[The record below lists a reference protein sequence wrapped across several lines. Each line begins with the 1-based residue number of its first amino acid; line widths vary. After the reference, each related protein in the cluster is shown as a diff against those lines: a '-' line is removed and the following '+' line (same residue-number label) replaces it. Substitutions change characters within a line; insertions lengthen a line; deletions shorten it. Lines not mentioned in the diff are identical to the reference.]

1 MAQDSAKMNPD
12 EFISEARKN
21 INIELS
27 RFFERRIREISDSSI
42 KKLIGQIA
50 DYTVQGGKRIRP
62 ILVVCGH
69 NLFKE
74 PDPEVYKAS
83 ISIELTQSFFLI
95 HDDIM
100 DQSDLRRGKPSL
112 HKVLEKDFVG
122 MREAR
127 RMGENIAIVAGD
139 LAMTYAYEALSEA
152 NFNDKIKNKA
162 MKELISITKIT
173 GYGEGIDM
181 LTTAGVK
188 LKMNDLI
195 RLHLWKTAKYTLEG
209 PLLLGATLAGYNG
222 PTAAISAYGCL
233 TGLAFQLHDDIIGLF
248 GKEEEIGKPVKSDV
262 NEGKQTLLMIKAM
275 EYSSREESQFIED
288 ILKRGNVSD
297 AEFEKIKKIVEKS
310 GSYDYSRRLIEKF
323 ILSGKQYVKT
333 INGDNNT
340 KDFLLWLSDYLVTRK
355 N

>member
-1 MAQDSAKMNPD
+1 MSQDKMDIDPE
-12 EFISEARKN
+12 EFISKARMNINEELRNFFIKRKN
-21 INIELS
+21 
-27 RFFERRIREISDSSI
+27 EISDPNI

-50 DYTVQGGKRIRP
+50 DYTIQGGKRIRP

-69 NLFKE
+69 DLFHK
-74 PDPEVYKAS
+74 PDPEVYKAA
-83 ISIELTQSFFLI
+83 ISLELTQSFFLI

-100 DQSDLRRGKPSL
+100 DQSDLRRGMPSL
-112 HKVLEKDFVG
+112 HKVLERDFEG

-139 LAMTYAYEALSEA
+139 IAMTYAYESLNET
-152 NFNDKIKNKA
+152 NFDDRIKNKA

-181 LTTAGVK
+181 LTTAGVQ
-188 LKMNDLI
+188 LKMSDLI

-209 PLLLGATLAGYNG
+209 PLLLGASLADYTGS
-222 PTAAISAYGCL
+222 TADISAYGCL

-248 GKEEEIGKPVKSDV
+248 GKEEEIGKPIKSDV

-275 EYSSREESQFIED
+275 EMASMENSDFIRE
-288 ILKRGNVSD
+288 ILKKGNVTD
-297 AEFEKIKKIVEKS
+297 NEFERIKKIVEQS
-310 GSYDYSRRLIEKF
+310 GSYDYSRKLIGKF
-323 ILSGKQYVKT
+323 IASGKDYANK
-333 INGDNNT
+333 IKGNNDT
-340 KDFLLWLSDYLVTRK
+340 KKFLLWLADYLVTRK

>member
-1 MAQDSAKMNPD
+1 MGQDDILMNPD
-12 EFISEARKN
+12 EFITEARKN
-21 INIELS
+21 INAELVD
-27 RFFERRIREISDSSI
+27 FFKRRINEISDSSI
-42 KKLIGQIA
+42 RRLIGQISE
-50 DYTVQGGKRIRP
+50 YTVQGGKRVRP

-69 NLFKE
+69 NLFKS
-74 PDPEVYKAS
+74 PDPEVYKAA

-112 HKVLEKDFVG
+112 HKVLEKDYEG
-122 MREAR
+122 MRESR

-139 LAMTYAYEALSEA
+139 LAMTYAYEALNETSFE
-152 NFNDKIKNKA
+152 DSIKNRA
-162 MKELISITKIT
+162 LKELISITKIT
-173 GYGEGIDM
+173 GYGEGMDM
-181 LTTAGVK
+181 MTTAGMK

-209 PLLLGATLAGYNG
+209 PLLLGAALAGYRG
-222 PTAAISAYGCL
+222 STSALSAYGCL

-275 EYSSREESQFIED
+275 EYGTNEESQFINE

-297 AEFEKIKKIVEKS
+297 DEFERIKKIVEKT
-310 GSYDYSRRLIEKF
+310 GSYDYSRKLIGKF
-323 ILSGKQYVKT
+323 ISSGKDYARSIK
-333 INGDNNT
+333 GDPQT
-340 KDFLLWLSDYLVTRK
+340 KEFLIWLSDYLVTRK

>member
-1 MAQDSAKMNPD
+1 MAQNGTMINPD
-12 EFISEARKN
+12 EFMSDARKN
-21 INIELS
+21 INFELVN
-27 RFFERRIREISDSSI
+27 FFKRRNSEISDSSI
-42 KKLIGQIA
+42 KKLIGQIG

-69 NLFKE
+69 NLFRE
-74 PDPEVYKAS
+74 PNPEVYKAS

-112 HKVLEKDFVG
+112 HKVLEKDFEG

-139 LAMTYAYEALSEA
+139 IAMTYAYEALAET
-152 NFNDKIKNKA
+152 NFNDKIKSKA
-162 MKELISITKIT
+162 MRELISITKIT

-188 LKMNDLI
+188 LRMSDLI

-209 PLLLGATLAGYNG
+209 PLLLGATLAGYEG
-222 PTAAISAYGCL
+222 STAAISAYGCL

-275 EYSSREESQFIED
+275 EYSGKEESQFIEE

-323 ILSGKQYVKT
+323 ISSGKKYLDTIDGDRKT
-333 INGDNNT
+333 
-340 KDFLLWLSDYLVTRK
+340 KEFLLWLSDYLVTRK

>member
-1 MAQDSAKMNPD
+1 
-12 EFISEARKN
+12 
-21 INIELS
+21 
-27 RFFERRIREISDSSI
+27 
-42 KKLIGQIA
+42 
-50 DYTVQGGKRIRP
+50 
-62 ILVVCGH
+62 
-69 NLFKE
+69 
-74 PDPEVYKAS
+74 
-83 ISIELTQSFFLI
+83 
-95 HDDIM
+95 M

-139 LAMTYAYEALSEA
+139 LAMTYAYEALSET

>member
-139 LAMTYAYEALSEA
+139 LAMTYAYEALSET

-209 PLLLGATLAGYNG
+209 PLLLGATLAGYDG

-340 KDFLLWLSDYLVTRK
+340 KDFLLWLSEYLVTRK

>member
-1 MAQDSAKMNPD
+1 MVQDSTVMNPN
-12 EFISEARKN
+12 EFISEARNK
-21 INIELS
+21 INLELS
-27 RFFERRIREISDSSI
+27 RYFERKVSEINDSSI

-69 NLFKE
+69 NLFSE
-74 PDPEVYKAS
+74 PNPEVYKAS

-112 HKVLEKDFVG
+112 HKVLEKDFAG

-139 LAMTYAYEALSEA
+139 IAMTYAYEALAET
-152 NFNDKIKNKA
+152 NFSDKIKNKA

-181 LTTAGVK
+181 LTTTGMK

-209 PLLLGATLAGYNG
+209 PLLLGATLAGYEG
-222 PTAAISAYGCL
+222 STAAISAYGCL

-275 EYSSREESQFIED
+275 EYSGKDESQFIEG

-310 GSYDYSRRLIEKF
+310 GSYDYSKKLIDQF
-323 ILSGKQYVKT
+323 ISSGKKYLNT
-333 INGDNNT
+333 INGDRET